1 MNRVAFF
8 SRLCS
13 LLLITVYAWA
23 PAHAFGLYPQQLSDR
38 KSETSVSKTYF
49 GETEG
54 QKVYQYTLT
63 NSNGLQV
70 KVINYGGTITDIITP
85 DNKGQMGSIVL
96 GFDSLSSYTGRAN
109 ALMGASVGRV
119 ANRITDKRFTLDGK
133 EYILTSNIHGGMK
146 GFDKR
151 VWAIDAPRDKKEAA
165 IQMTYFSK
173 DGEEGFP
180 GNLQVTIT
188 YTLTEANE
196 LKIDYSAKTDQA
208 TPVILTNHS
217 YFNLSGGK
225 DNKALN
231 TELTIHADQYLEA
244 SEGNFPTGK
253 RLDVK
258 GTPFDFTSPQLI
270 GLRIADV
277 KQNNG
282 YDLTYVLR
290 NQSGKLALAAT
301 AYDSLSG
308 RAMEVYT
315 TEPGVV
321 FYTGNYLS
329 ERTKGRGGKPFAKN
343 GAFCLETQ
351 HFPDSPNHP
360 DFPNSILRPG
370 ETYQSQTVYKFM
382 TGQPVG
388 REVSQT
394 LPGRLKGN

>member
-1 MNRVAFF
+1 MNRVAFP
-8 SRLCS
+8 SRLFC
-13 LLLITVYAWA
+13 LLLITVYALA
-23 PAHAFGLYPQQLSDR
+23 PAKVSGSYPQQTSGG
-38 KSETSVSKTYF
+38 KSETPAISKTFF
-49 GETEG
+49 GETDG

-63 NSNGLQV
+63 NSKGMQV

-85 DNKGQMGSIVL
+85 DKMGEMGSVVL
-96 GFDSLSSYTGRAN
+96 GFDSLPSYTGRAN

-119 ANRITDKRFTLDGK
+119 ANRITNKQFTLDGK

-151 VWAIDAPRDKKEAA
+151 IWEIKELPGKKEVALR
-165 IQMTYFSK
+165 MTYNSK
-173 DGEEGFP
+173 DGEEGYP
-180 GNLQVTIT
+180 GNLNVVIV
-188 YTLTEANE
+188 YTLTDANE
-196 LKIDYSAKTDQA
+196 LKIDYTAKTDKA

-225 DNKALN
+225 DNKSLN
-231 TELTIHADQYLEA
+231 TELSIAGDQYLEA

-253 RLDVK
+253 LIDVK

-270 GLRIADV
+270 GSRIAEV
-277 KQNNG
+277 KENNG

-290 NQSGKLALAAT
+290 NQTGKLALAAI
-301 AYDSLSG
+301 AYESLSG
-308 RAMEVYT
+308 RVMEVYT

-329 ERTKGRGGKPFAKN
+329 ERTKGRGGKPFTKN

-360 DFPNSILRPG
+360 GFPNSILRPG
-370 ETYQSQTVYKFM
+370 ETYKSQTVYKFL
-382 TGQPVG
+382 V
-388 REVSQT
+388 RD
-394 LPGRLKGN
+394 